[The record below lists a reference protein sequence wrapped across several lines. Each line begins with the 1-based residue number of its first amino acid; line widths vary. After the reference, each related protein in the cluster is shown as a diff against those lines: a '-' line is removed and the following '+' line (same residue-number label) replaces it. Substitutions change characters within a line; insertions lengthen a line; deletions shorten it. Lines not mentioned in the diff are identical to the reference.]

1 MRQKVMDSI
10 NENDIIERIIG
21 GDTEAFSYIVDKYKD
36 MVFNIVHK
44 IIPDCQDAEDI
55 TQDVFIKVF
64 QKLDSFKSKSK
75 LTTWIYTIAYN
86 EAITATRKKTHDFI
100 AIPDNFDIKDDD
112 TSEEVTYSD
121 ELLELLKKE
130 MENLDPL
137 DNLILTLYY
146 NMENS
151 IEEIAEITGL
161 TQANVKVKLFRTRK
175 KLLYKLKDKTH

>member
-1 MRQKVMDSI
+1 MNSI
-10 NENDIIERIIG
+10 NENDIIVRIIG
-21 GDTEAFSYIVDKYKD
+21 GDTEAFSYIIEKYKD
-36 MVFNIVHK
+36 MVFNIVQK
-44 IIPDCQDAEDI
+44 ITPDYQDAEDI

-64 QKLDSFKSKSK
+64 QNLDSFKFKSK

-86 EAITATRKKTHDFI
+86 EAITATRRKTNDFI

-112 TSEEVTYSD
+112 TVEEVTYSD
-121 ELLELLKKE
+121 ELLEILKKE

-137 DNLILTLYY
+137 DNLLLTLYY

-175 KLLYKLKDKTH
+175 RLLHKLKDKAH